1 MPPGLGLLTLNAL
14 VAASGVI
21 VPLQCEFYALEGIS
35 SLMHTIE
42 AVRRRFNSQLRL
54 SGILLTMFDR
64 RNSLS
69 GLVEKDARDHFGDWV
84 FDTTIPRNIRVSEA
98 PSHGIPVLITI
109 RGRRGQCPIPRLA
122 AEILKKEK
130 LAPPEQVKIDGK

>member
-1 MPPGLGLLTLNAL
+1 LNAL
-14 VAASGVI
+14 VASAGVI

-42 AVRRRFNSQLRL
+42 AVRRRFNPTLRL

-69 GLVEKDARDHFGDWV
+69 GLVEKDARNHFGEWV
-84 FDTTIPRNIRVSEA
+84 FDVTIPRNIRVSEA
-98 PSHGIPVLITI
+98 PSHGMPVLLYD
-109 RGRRGQCPIPRLA
+109 GRSSGAVAYAALA
-122 AEILKKEK
+122 SEVLGKEK
-130 LAPPEQVKIDGK
+130 IVAPQPVAAHG